1 MCVIF
6 FVRRGD
12 AITKLELNFFHK
24 QIDILSYMYL
34 NQKMARPYLLKKPDG
49 TQEWFLNYN
58 ELHRLDG
65 PAVIMPDGT
74 TKWFRNG
81 KCHRED
87 GPAIES
93 PDGARAWYYKGLN
106 HRENGPAVEYN
117 DGSKFWYYHGSL
129 HRVGGPA
136 VYHGTDY
143 INDDDFCR
151 WYLYGEEME
160 EEQYNKVMR
169 TCKRAIA
176 KLKSRLRKTYVEKLK
191 ETDICDEINLYNI
204 IAEYVI

>member
-1 MCVIF
+1 M
-6 FVRRGD
+6 
-12 AITKLELNFFHK
+12 
-24 QIDILSYMYL
+24 S
-34 NQKMARPYLLKKPDG
+34 RPYLLKKPDG
-49 TQEWFLNYN
+49 TQQWFLNYN

-87 GPAIES
+87 GPAIET
-93 PDGARAWYYKGLN
+93 PTGYYGWYYNGVL
-106 HRENGPAVEYN
+106 HREDGPSVEYK
-117 DGSKFWYYHGSL
+117 DGSNFWCYHGVY
-129 HRVGGPA
+129 HRIGGPA
-136 VYHGTDY
+136 ICRVRRDGD
-143 INDDDFCR
+143 IEDR
-151 WYLYGEEME
+151 WYLYGVEME
-160 EEQYNKVMR
+160 EEQYNKVIR

-191 ETDICDEINLYNI
+191 ETNTCDEINLYNI

>member
-1 MCVIF
+1 M
-6 FVRRGD
+6 
-12 AITKLELNFFHK
+12 
-24 QIDILSYMYL
+24 S
-34 NQKMARPYLLKKPDG
+34 RPYLLKKPDG
-49 TQEWFLNYN
+49 TQQWFLNYN

-106 HRENGPAVEYN
+106 HREDGPALEYADGSKVWFYYGALHRLDGPAVHHIGIAE
-117 DGSKFWYYHGSL
+117 
-129 HRVGGPA
+129 
-136 VYHGTDY
+136 
-143 INDDDFCR
+143 DDIIR
-151 WYLYGEEME
+151 WYIYGVEMT
-160 EEQYNKVMR
+160 EEQYEKVMR

-176 KLKSRLRKTYVEKLK
+176 KLKSRLRKTYVEILK
-191 ETDICDEINLYNI
+191 ETDICYEINLYNI